1 MYLADRLSRV
11 VAFLRVGYPAG
22 MPVTGY
28 VPLVALLPR
37 RVTEDEIVTLTSELI
52 ARRRWPISNADVGFQ
67 SPLKLYTEDGFTVP
81 RSARRVDGSIV
92 APLFTCPNALSGAG
106 SCPVVRE

>member
-22 MPVTGY
+22 MPATGY

-37 RVTEDEIVTLTSELI
+37 RVTDDEIVTLTSELI
-52 ARRRWPISNADVGFQ
+52 ARRRWPISNTDVGVQ
-67 SPLKLYTEDGFTVP
+67 VTRITHEMPSLDDIERVQRRLDAIGRSRSPRG
-81 RSARRVDGSIV
+81 
-92 APLFTCPNALSGAG
+92 
-106 SCPVVRE
+106 